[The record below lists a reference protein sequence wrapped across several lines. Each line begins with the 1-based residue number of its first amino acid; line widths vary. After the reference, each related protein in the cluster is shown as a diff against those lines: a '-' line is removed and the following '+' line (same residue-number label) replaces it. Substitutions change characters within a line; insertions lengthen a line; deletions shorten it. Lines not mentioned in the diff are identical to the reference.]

1 MHRPQA
7 VQISFIMK
15 HTFPA
20 GQIFPPRHS
29 LSKFRFALGL
39 SKRCLL
45 LLALLLATPC
55 LAHSGKARYHVI
67 VDTDG
72 APDDLRAI
80 CLLLGNREVE
90 VLALTASE
98 GAQSPKRTAACLCAL
113 LRHFHHEGIP
123 VGCGRPTGAEAPA
136 WRARA
141 GQVEWGHV
149 EQADCPE
156 ACDLL
161 AATIEGEEETVTLVA
176 LGSLTNIDALCSARP
191 DLKER
196 IARIVW
202 YNDCIR
208 PLEGANYRADPAAAC
223 RVLASGIPTAMVSSI
238 RPIPISAAWIDSVA
252 TVATPYARRIVTTH
266 RCLPLSQSI
275 AESHLGAWDDLA
287 ALYLFHPELFDR
299 KQLTYNVSACTF
311 RDPEC
316 FCSSMLPLL
325 RGKPDAESRV
335 FYGFPTDAVCYARD
349 VEPIIGQAIAL
360 YGPSEWRACVLTNEL
375 HGHLGIYAT
384 VGVKM
389 GIRAREYFN
398 IGVDDIEVTT
408 YAGHTPPVSC
418 MNDGLQVGTGA
429 SVGHGLIRVAAVDA
443 PRPEA
448 LFRFKDKTIRLRLKP
463 EYAER
468 IRRDVRR
475 GVELHGDR
483 TEAYWQYVRELA
495 LHYWLDFDRHEIF
508 ELEPVTGTA

>member
-1 MHRPQA
+1 M
-7 VQISFIMK
+7 
-15 HTFPA
+15 
-20 GQIFPPRHS
+20 
-29 LSKFRFALGL
+29 
-39 SKRCLL
+39 
-45 LLALLLATPC
+45 
-55 LAHSGKARYHVI
+55 
-67 VDTDG
+67 
-72 APDDLRAI
+72 
-80 CLLLGNREVE
+80 
-90 VLALTASE
+90 
-98 GAQSPKRTAACLCAL
+98 
-113 LRHFHHEGIP
+113 
-123 VGCGRPTGAEAPA
+123 
-136 WRARA
+136 
-141 GQVEWGHV
+141 
-149 EQADCPE
+149 
-156 ACDLL
+156 
-161 AATIEGEEETVTLVA
+161 
-176 LGSLTNIDALCSARP
+176 
-191 DLKER
+191 
-196 IARIVW
+196 
-202 YNDCIR
+202 
-208 PLEGANYRADPAAAC
+208 
-223 RVLASGIPTAMVSSI
+223 LASGIPTAMVSSI
-238 RPIPISAAWIDSVA
+238 RPVPISAAWIDSVA